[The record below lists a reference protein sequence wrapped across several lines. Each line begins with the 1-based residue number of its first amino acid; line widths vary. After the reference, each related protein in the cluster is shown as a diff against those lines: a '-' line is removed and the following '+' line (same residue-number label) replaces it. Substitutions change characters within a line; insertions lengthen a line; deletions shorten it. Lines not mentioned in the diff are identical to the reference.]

1 MTTAASSDAAAPCR
15 RAAGSAVG
23 GYERRAWWMHV
34 LLASAVLFA
43 VAAANGR
50 PSVFNDTV
58 QYYSQGEYL
67 AWRLGI
73 ALPDLD
79 ENRQTDPTSV
89 MPDSHAMH
97 DKTPATV
104 AGGRSPFYGLV
115 LVLAVRFGTLWLLA
129 AGQAFLAA
137 WSICVLIRAVLP
149 AVTPV
154 FYQGVIL
161 ALGLSSSLPFFAAF
175 AMPDLYAG
183 LLIIAVTILAFCPAR
198 LPVWERFMLWVLL
211 VASLTFHA
219 ANIALAVTLS
229 GAALAILA
237 VVKAPLRLLASR
249 AGWLA
254 TSILVAVSMNW
265 AFGALYRADA
275 GVAQRTPPFLM
286 ARLLADG
293 PGRDYLASACPSG
306 ASPTLCRFRDR
317 PFTSEDEILWSEE
330 PSKGIFSTST
340 YEIRKRLRDEEPA
353 FISAVVAR
361 DPVVVISRI
370 LQNGLQQFMTFYV
383 AEPMSSPARFLGLAW
398 WHRTAIQRIV
408 PDMKS
413 CEAVPKSCDVRAN
426 PLFVAI
432 VHIVVV
438 MASWIFIVWSTV
450 KTRCFDLFGPARP
463 GRSDPGPPFAGAVVL
478 IAMGVI
484 VNAMMC
490 GAVSG
495 VFARYQARVIWLI
508 PLLALLIAAWYR
520 QNRRARLQESV
531 FS

>member
-1 MTTAASSDAAAPCR
+1 
-15 RAAGSAVG
+15 
-23 GYERRAWWMHV
+23 MHV

-73 ALPDLD
+73 AQPNLD
-79 ENRQTDPTSV
+79 ENRLADPTSV
-89 MPDSHAMH
+89 MPDSNAMR
-97 DKTPATV
+97 DKTPATI

-137 WSICVLIRAVLP
+137 WSICLLIRGMLP
-149 AVTPV
+149 AASPV

-161 ALGLSSSLPFFAAF
+161 TLGLGTSLPFFAAF

-183 LLIIAVTILAFCPAR
+183 LLIIALPILAFCPAR
-198 LPVWERFMLWVLL
+198 LTAWKRLMLRVLL

-219 ANIALAVTLS
+219 ANIALALS
-229 GAALAILA
+229 LSVAALAILT
-237 VVKAPLRLLASR
+237 VFKTPLRLVAGR

-254 TSILVAVSMNW
+254 LSILVAVSMNG
-265 AFGALYRADA
+265 AFGAIYRADA

-293 PGRDYLASACPSG
+293 PGRDYLASACPGG
-306 ASPTLCRFRDR
+306 ASPTLCRFMNR
-317 PFTSEDEILWSEE
+317 PAASEDEILWSND

-340 YEIRKRLRDEEPA
+340 YEIRTRLRDEEPA
-353 FISAVVAR
+353 FVSAVVVH
-361 DPVVVISRI
+361 DPVAVITRI
-370 LQNGLQQFMTFYV
+370 LQNGLQQLMTFYV
-383 AEPMSSPARFLGLAW
+383 AEPMSSPARFLKLAW
-398 WHRTAIQRIV
+398 WDRTAIQRIV
-408 PDMKS
+408 PDLQS
-413 CEAVPKSCDVRAN
+413 CAAVPKSCDVWAN

-438 MASWIFIVWSTV
+438 MAAWIFIVWSVV
-450 KTRCFDLFGPARP
+450 KTRCFDLFARARP
-463 GRSDPGPPFAGAVVL
+463 GGSEPVPPFAGAVVL
-478 IAMGVI
+478 IVMGVI
-484 VNAMMC
+484 VNAMIC

-508 PLLALLIAAWYR
+508 PLLALLIADWFR
-520 QNRRARLQESV
+520 QNRRVPSADAMAS
-531 FS
+531 SGPASAASIASSPG